1 MEKEQSKKHL
11 SLTEEELLKVAGG
24 TSGETEVDYLT
35 ICKNRGG
42 WKSCSSEECTWD
54 KASQTCVPKGSI
66 QDGPII
72 GGGLSV

>member
-42 WKSCSSEECTWD
+42 MKSCNKSEECTWNE
-54 KASQTCVPKGSI
+54 ASKTCVPTGSI
-66 QDGPII
+66 RPII
-72 GGGLSV
+72 GGGFYV

>member
-35 ICKNRGG
+35 ICKNRGDM
-42 WKSCSSEECTWD
+42 KNCNKSEECTWKD
-54 KASQTCVPKGSI
+54 VSKTCVPTGSI
-66 QDGPII
+66 DPII
-72 GGGLSV
+72 GGGFYV